1 MLPQFEHLLIPRS
14 PLLLL
19 VLMLLFLLVFKYW
32 FHLGDAKFLKIL
44 NYLRNLLIQENGNVT
59 LNWSFNHSS
68 YCLKSPWS
76 PIKMV
81 CLELN
86 ETLATL
92 REQAP
97 SLVFQNIPR
106 ILPLALA
113 QASPSL
119 LQEL

>member
-1 MLPQFEHLLIPRS
+1 
-14 PLLLL
+14 
-19 VLMLLFLLVFKYW
+19 
-32 FHLGDAKFLKIL
+32 
-44 NYLRNLLIQENGNVT
+44 
-59 LNWSFNHSS
+59 
-68 YCLKSPWS
+68 
-76 PIKMV
+76 MV

-86 ETLATL
+86 EILPTL

-119 LQEL
+119 LQDL